1 MSTIP
6 NTPVLNKVLAQ
17 NAKAKTDA
25 GIIDQP
31 NFSMAHP
38 QKLSQQGLTDLL
50 ATFDLNNPTKQSNGL
65 VRGNTLDGSSY
76 FMTPGVIKFKPGQT
90 SYPSQPQPPVY
101 YGDGNPVYYGDG
113 NPEEYENMN
122 SYLA

>member
-6 NTPVLNKVLAQ
+6 NVPVLNKILTQ
-17 NAKAKTDA
+17 NSKAKTDA
-25 GIIDQP
+25 GIIEQP

-38 QKLSQQGLTDLL
+38 KKLSQQGLTDLL
-50 ATFDLNNPTKQSNGL
+50 ATFDLNNPTKQSNGM
-65 VRGNTLDGSSY
+65 VRGNTLDTGSY

-90 SYPSQPQPPVY
+90 SSPSQPPYPSQPPVD
-101 YGDGNPVYYGDG
+101 YGNNAAEGYG
-113 NPEEYENMN
+113 NMN